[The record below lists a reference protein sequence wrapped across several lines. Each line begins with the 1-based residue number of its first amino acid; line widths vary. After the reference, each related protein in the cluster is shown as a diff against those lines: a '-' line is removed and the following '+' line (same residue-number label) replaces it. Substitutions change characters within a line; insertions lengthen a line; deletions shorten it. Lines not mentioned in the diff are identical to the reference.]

1 MLAKTALSK
10 QSALPNP
17 TKSQVWKSQDMAT
30 GAIVALK
37 LIKPQRD
44 EEGVPATALR
54 EISLLLEMDHPN
66 VVKLHHVMRTV
77 R

>member
-1 MLAKTALSK
+1 
-10 QSALPNP
+10 
-17 TKSQVWKSQDMAT
+17 MAT